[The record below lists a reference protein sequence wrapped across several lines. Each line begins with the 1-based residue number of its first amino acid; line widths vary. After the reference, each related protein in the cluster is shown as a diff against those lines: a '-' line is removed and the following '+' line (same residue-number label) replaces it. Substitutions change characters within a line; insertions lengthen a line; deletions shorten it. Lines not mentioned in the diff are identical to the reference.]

1 MDHTTARK
9 IATLRT
15 QIARIQTATG
25 SGRKET
31 PICFGLS
38 EIDNR
43 LPGNG
48 LRAGLHE
55 VAGLGPETEH
65 AAAPALLIAGILA
78 RRDGAVLWVQESP
91 DAYPPGLAGAGLV
104 PGRVIYLHA
113 GRDVLAA
120 FEEGARARG
129 LAGVVGETTARVTL
143 VMSRRLQLAA
153 ECSGVPAFL
162 LRRSR
167 CFDDPRLLEP
177 NAAATRW
184 RVGPLP
190 SPAPIAHAP
199 AVPGLARP
207 VWRLDLTRCRGGEAA
222 TWFVEAPD
230 AQGHFNLVPDLPDR
244 SAAPDRRGTAGGRAV
259 HHLRS

>member
-1 MDHTTARK
+1 MDHITARK
-9 IATLRT
+9 IETLRT
-15 QIARIQTATG
+15 QIARLQTSTR
-25 SGRKET
+25 SGRKEM
-31 PICFGLS
+31 PVCFGLP

-78 RRDGAVLWVQESP
+78 RQDGAVLWVQESL
-91 DAYPPGLAGAGLV
+91 DAYPPGLAGAGLA
-104 PGRVIYLHA
+104 PERIIYLHA
-113 GRDVLAA
+113 GRDVLVAM
-120 FEEGARARG
+120 EEGLRARG
-129 LAGVVGETTARVTL
+129 LAGVVGETTAHVTL
-143 VMSRRLQLAA
+143 TTSRRLQLAA
-153 ECSGVPAFL
+153 EGSGVPAFL

-167 CFDDPRLLEP
+167 RFDDPRLLAP

-184 RVGPLP
+184 RVGSLP
-190 SPAPIAHAP
+190 SSAPIAHAP

-207 VWRLDLTRCRGGEAA
+207 AWRLDLIRCRGGEAA

-244 SAAPDRRGTAGGRAV
+244 PAVPDWRRAAGDRAV
-259 HHLRS
+259 YHVRS